1 MKKMKM
7 IVSLI
12 LCFTMLC
19 PAVTYASE
27 NEKINLNNFE
37 EMKDIIINSATDY
50 YIVVSVPIEKAEM
63 YQKQLENDSEFRE
76 SEIDEVL
83 ASLDTDSRAY
93 PPGRIISQTY
103 MHKKDIK
110 KAIDKAS
117 GTGTFDKWISGIG
130 GAATLA
136 DIVGLIKLSKTANAC
151 IFAAQLF
158 STLVQW
164 VQQQQEKWWKE
175 AYRDIINGKIS
186 AVRYTII
193 ENPTEYPKIW
203 RVFERV

>member
-1 MKKMKM
+1 MDCVY
-7 IVSLI
+7 I
-12 LCFTMLC
+12 
-19 PAVTYASE
+19 SE
-27 NEKINLNNFE
+27 
-37 EMKDIIINSATDY
+37 
-50 YIVVSVPIEKAEM
+50 
-63 YQKQLENDSEFRE
+63 
-76 SEIDEVL
+76 
-83 ASLDTDSRAY
+83 
-93 PPGRIISQTY
+93 
-103 MHKKDIK
+103 
-110 KAIDKAS
+110 

>member
-37 EMKDIIINSATDY
+37 EMKDIIIDSATDY

-93 PPGRIISQTY
+93 PPGRIIS
-103 MHKKDIK
+103 
-110 KAIDKAS
+110 
-117 GTGTFDKWISGIG
+117 
-130 GAATLA
+130 
-136 DIVGLIKLSKTANAC
+136 
-151 IFAAQLF
+151 
-158 STLVQW
+158 
-164 VQQQQEKWWKE
+164 
-175 AYRDIINGKIS
+175 
-186 AVRYTII
+186 
-193 ENPTEYPKIW
+193 
-203 RVFERV
+203 

>member
-37 EMKDIIINSATDY
+37 EMKDIIIDSATDY

-93 PPGRIISQTY
+93 PPGRNSGRAFSASQTAG
-103 MHKKDIK
+103 KSRRT
-110 KAIDKAS
+110 ARNPAS
-117 GTGTFDKWISGIG
+117 SP
-130 GAATLA
+130 A
-136 DIVGLIKLSKTANAC
+136 
-151 IFAAQLF
+151 
-158 STLVQW
+158 
-164 VQQQQEKWWKE
+164 
-175 AYRDIINGKIS
+175 
-186 AVRYTII
+186 
-193 ENPTEYPKIW
+193 
-203 RVFERV
+203 

>member
-37 EMKDIIINSATDY
+37 EMKDIIIDSATDY

-83 ASLDTDSRAY
+83 ASLDLIHEHIRQEELFLKH
-93 PPGRIISQTY
+93 IC
-103 MHKKDIK
+103 IK
-110 KAIDKAS
+110 KI
-117 GTGTFDKWISGIG
+117 
-130 GAATLA
+130 
-136 DIVGLIKLSKTANAC
+136 
-151 IFAAQLF
+151 
-158 STLVQW
+158 
-164 VQQQQEKWWKE
+164 
-175 AYRDIINGKIS
+175 
-186 AVRYTII
+186 
-193 ENPTEYPKIW
+193 
-203 RVFERV
+203 